1 MRKPTDM
8 PSKSRSGKGA
18 KARLLERGVTK
29 SDLVK
34 IVGLLAF
41 IAISVLLVKLA
52 WPYLGLLFEDGGLD
66 LMTEKIHEAGP
77 LGVVVLLALQLLQI
91 IVAFIPG
98 EVVQVAAGMIYGPW
112 GGSAII
118 LLGCML
124 SSFVIYQLVHRLGQP
139 FVADM
144 VSIEHLGKIRTFEQ
158 SGRLDVMVFILFLI
172 PGLPKD
178 VFTYLVPLTEM
189 PVGRF
194 IAITTVARIPGVFM
208 STFAAAGIADGQ
220 YVQSIAIFVV
230 VALLAVAALV
240 FRKRIMNFSVVK
252 APSSA
257 GDAPASAEAGTSA
270 EGKAGAPAD
279 GEAAKGEGK

>member
-1 MRKPTDM
+1 MQKRTDTQPEPHERK
-8 PSKSRSGKGA
+8 SA
-18 KARLLERGVTK
+18 KTRLLERGVTK

-34 IVGLLAF
+34 IIGLAAF
-41 IAISVLLVKLA
+41 IVLSVLVVKLC

-66 LMTEKIHEAGP
+66 LMVAKIHEAGP
-77 LGVVVLLALQLLQI
+77 LGVLVLLALQLLQI

-118 LLGCML
+118 LTGCMI
-124 SSFVIYQLVHRLGQP
+124 SSYLIYQLVHRLGQP

-158 SGRLDVMVFILFLI
+158 SGRLDIMVFILFLI

-220 YVQSIAIFVV
+220 YVQSIAIFLV
-230 VALLAVAALV
+230 VALLAVMALV
-240 FRKRIMNFSVVK
+240 FRKRIMNFTG
-252 APSSA
+252 AQAGSSA
-257 GDAPASAEAGTSA
+257 DEPESGAANGATAPQT
-270 EGKAGAPAD
+270 GKRD
-279 GEAAKGEGK
+279 RK

>member
-1 MRKPTDM
+1 MQKRTDTQ
-8 PSKSRSGKGA
+8 SGPREHKGA
-18 KARLLERGVTK
+18 KTRLLERGVTK

-41 IAISVLLVKLA
+41 IVLSALIVALL

-66 LMTEKIHEAGP
+66 LMVAKIHDAGP
-77 LGVVVLLALQLLQI
+77 LGVLVLLALQLLQI

-118 LLGCML
+118 LGGCVI
-124 SSFVIYQLVHRLGQP
+124 SSYLIYQLVHRLGQP

-158 SGRLDVMVFILFLI
+158 SGRLDIMVFILFLI
-172 PGLPKD
+172 PGMPKD
-178 VFTYLVPLTEM
+178 VLTYLVPLTEM

-230 VALLAVAALV
+230 VALLAVMALV
-240 FRKRIMNFSVVK
+240 FRKRIMNFTGVQ
-252 APSSA
+252 AGSSS
-257 GDAPASAEAGTSA
+257 DAPES
-270 EGKAGAPAD
+270 D
-279 GEAAKGEGK
+279 AAKGARAPKAGKKDRT

>member
-1 MRKPTDM
+1 MQHQRTDASPDAPARANDKGRTRK
-8 PSKSRSGKGA
+8 R
-18 KARLLERGVTK
+18 RVTK
-29 SDLVK
+29 SDAVKAGGLIAFLV
-34 IVGLLAF
+34 
-41 IAISVLLVKLA
+41 ISALVVVLL
-52 WPYLGLLFEDGGLD
+52 WPYLGLLFEDGGLE
-66 LMTEKIHEAGP
+66 LMVAKIHEAGP
-77 LGVVVLLALQLLQI
+77 LGVCVLLALQLLQV

-124 SSFVIYQLVHRLGQP
+124 SSFIIYQIVHRLGQP

-144 VSIEHLGKIRTFEQ
+144 VPMEQLGKIHTFEQ

-189 PVGRF
+189 PAGRF

-220 YVQSIAIFVV
+220 YVQSIAIFAV
-230 VALLAVAALV
+230 VALLAVMALV
-240 FRKRIMNFSVVK
+240 FHKRIMNFSGVK
-252 APSSA
+252 RVASSDDPVADAGAA
-257 GDAPASAEAGTSA
+257 GDESETAAPKTGD
-270 EGKAGAPAD
+270 GKRA
-279 GEAAKGEGK
+279 

>member
-1 MRKPTDM
+1 MQKRTDTQ
-8 PSKSRSGKGA
+8 PEPHEHKSA
-18 KARLLERGVTK
+18 KTRLLERGVTK

-34 IVGLLAF
+34 IIGLAAF
-41 IAISVLLVKLA
+41 IVLSVLVVKLC

-66 LMTEKIHEAGP
+66 LMVAKIHEAGP
-77 LGVVVLLALQLLQI
+77 LGVLVLLALQLLQI

-118 LLGCML
+118 LAGCII
-124 SSFVIYQLVHRLGQP
+124 SSYLIYQLVHRLGQP

-158 SGRLDVMVFILFLI
+158 SGRLDIMVFILFLI

-230 VALLAVAALV
+230 VALLAVMALV
-240 FRKRIMNFSVVK
+240 FRKRIMNFTG
-252 APSSA
+252 ARAGSSA
-257 GDAPASAEAGTSA
+257 DAPESGVANGATTPQT
-270 EGKAGAPAD
+270 GKED
-279 GEAAKGEGK
+279 RK

>member
-1 MRKPTDM
+1 MQKRTDTQ
-8 PSKSRSGKGA
+8 PEPHEHKSA
-18 KARLLERGVTK
+18 KTRLLERGVTK

-34 IVGLLAF
+34 IIGLAAF
-41 IAISVLLVKLA
+41 IVLSVLVVKLC

-66 LMTEKIHEAGP
+66 LMVAKIHEAGP
-77 LGVVVLLALQLLQI
+77 LGVLVLLALQLLQI

-118 LLGCML
+118 LVGCMI
-124 SSFVIYQLVHRLGQP
+124 SSYLIYQLVHRLGQP

-158 SGRLDVMVFILFLI
+158 SGRLDIMVFILFLI

-230 VALLAVAALV
+230 VALLAVMALV
-240 FRKRIMNFSVVK
+240 FRKRVMNFTG
-252 APSSA
+252 ARAGSSA
-257 GDAPASAEAGTSA
+257 DAPESDVANGATTPQT
-270 EGKAGAPAD
+270 GKED
-279 GEAAKGEGK
+279 RK

>member
-1 MRKPTDM
+1 MQKRTDTQ
-8 PSKSRSGKGA
+8 PEPHEHKSA
-18 KARLLERGVTK
+18 KTRLLERGVTK

-34 IVGLLAF
+34 IIGLAAF
-41 IAISVLLVKLA
+41 IVLSVLVVKLC

-66 LMTEKIHEAGP
+66 LMVAKIHEAGP
-77 LGVVVLLALQLLQI
+77 LGVLVLLALQLLQI

-118 LLGCML
+118 LAGCMI
-124 SSFVIYQLVHRLGQP
+124 SSYLIYQLVHRLGQP

-158 SGRLDVMVFILFLI
+158 SGRLDIMVFILFLI

-230 VALLAVAALV
+230 VALLAVMALV
-240 FRKRIMNFSVVK
+240 FRKRIMNFTGVR
-252 APSSA
+252 AGSSA
-257 GDAPASAEAGTSA
+257 DVPESGAANGVATPQT
-270 EGKAGAPAD
+270 GKED
-279 GEAAKGEGK
+279 RK

>member
-1 MRKPTDM
+1 MQQKRTDASPDALEHDNAKGRTRKRKV
-8 PSKSRSGKGA
+8 SKSDA
-18 KARLLERGVTK
+18 
-29 SDLVK
+29 VK
-34 IVGLLAF
+34 VVGLIAF
-41 IAISVLLVKLA
+41 LAISALVVVLL

-66 LMTEKIHEAGP
+66 LMVAKIHEAGP
-77 LGVVVLLALQLLQI
+77 LGVCVLLALQLLQI

-112 GGSAII
+112 GGSGVI
-118 LLGCML
+118 LLGCVI
-124 SSFVIYQLVHRLGQP
+124 SSYLIYQLVHRLGQP

-144 VSIEHLGKIRTFEQ
+144 VPLEQLGKIRTFEQ

-172 PGLPKD
+172 PGMPKD
-178 VFTYLVPLTEM
+178 VLTYLVPLTEM

-230 VALLAVAALV
+230 VALLAVMALV
-240 FRKRIMNFSVVK
+240 FRKRIMNFSGVK
-252 APSSA
+252 KVASSDDCPEDVRAAGSEDEASCPKA
-257 GDAPASAEAGTSA
+257 GD
-270 EGKAGAPAD
+270 GKR
-279 GEAAKGEGK
+279 K